1 MSTVQ
6 NKVGTET
13 KPFTFTVERGKISE
27 FVSAIGD
34 SNPLYTDS
42 EFAKEKGYRDVPIP
56 PTFPTVIDMW
66 GGADFETL
74 IALLEVNPL
83 KVLHGEQS
91 YDYKKTICAGDVIS
105 AVMKVVD
112 QKEKRGMKLFT
123 LETIY
128 KDDASETVL
137 LATSVVIER

>member
-6 NKVGTET
+6 NKVGIET
-13 KPFTFTVERGKISE
+13 KPFTFSVEGGKIRE
-27 FVSAIGD
+27 FVKAIGD
-34 SNPLYTDS
+34 SNPLYTDI
-42 EFAKEKGYRDVPIP
+42 EVAREKGYRDLPVP

-91 YDYKKTICAGDVIS
+91 YDYRKTICAGDVIT

-112 QKEKRGMKLFT
+112 QKEKSGMKLFT
-123 LETIY
+123 LETTY
-128 KDDASETVL
+128 QDERNETVL

>member
-13 KPFTFTVERGKISE
+13 KPFTFTVERGKIRE
-27 FVSAIGD
+27 FVNAIGD

-42 EFAKEKGYRDVPIP
+42 EFAREKGYRDVPIP
-56 PTFPTVIDMW
+56 PTFPTVFDMW

-91 YDYKKTICAGDVIS
+91 YDYKKTICAGDVITG
-105 AVMKVVD
+105 VMKVVD

-128 KDDASETVL
+128 KDEANETVL